1 MKIFPLKEETSLSK
15 RDRAAEQSLISI
27 EPAQFGS
34 AAGETHIKEFPGT
47 AASIVGEFLIS
58 FLVVDG

>member
-1 MKIFPLKEETSLSK
+1 MKIFPLKEETSFFK
-15 RDRAAEQSLISI
+15 RDRAAKQSLMSI

-34 AAGETHIKEFPGT
+34 AAGETQNKEFSGT
-47 AASIVGEFLIS
+47 AASNVGEFIIS